1 MLPINLPSQDKVIQF
16 LKDKSDRKF
25 GLISINFLLINSK
38 MDDLVRFAKKF
49 GIAIPNSFITR
60 MELLKLITL
69 HLIEMYYSTNIQ
81 KKYNDPLE
89 YIGYALINEKSIKA
103 HLNDFDFIVKQ
114 DLLDV
119 FADFCADMGKTV
131 YSLTNSIRPK
141 MDIYLAQKKSSLK
154 TESVFAIAG
163 SEINA
168 KSYLETKNLIEKAQS
183 VANHS
188 IFITTPV
195 GALKIGLRKLIID
208 LSHLNC
214 SLYVIDPSRK
224 IIFPISKSRKN
235 DNFDEDLRE
244 DFIHKLPRV
253 PMRAASQLIE
263 LSNYKFNEIGSFAPE
278 EFRLFDIYDDLEHN
292 KMLLKE
298 EKRPKYEEIFRDLII
313 MENSSGS
320 PIISYTSEN
329 FKEQA
334 LASGFLSAMDSFIS
348 QIGGSTMEEIN
359 YKGFYVQAA
368 YGRLTKLACFL
379 SKPADKS
386 LKERLKHLIELF
398 EENFKGNILEFKKS
412 GDTGLFD
419 TKKTILL
426 IKETLDI

>member
-1 MLPINLPSQDKVIQF
+1 MIPRNLPSQDKVIPF

-38 MDDLVRFAKKF
+38 MDDLVKFAKKY
-49 GIAIPNSFITR
+49 GIKTPNSFITR
-60 MELLKLITL
+60 MELLKLIAI

-89 YIGYALINEKSIKA
+89 YIGYALINENSLKTR
-103 HLNDFDFIVKQ
+103 LNEFDFIVKQ
-114 DLLDV
+114 DLMDV
-119 FADFCADMGKTV
+119 FADFSADMGITV
-131 YSLTNSIRPK
+131 YSLPNSIRPK
-141 MDIYLAQKKSSLK
+141 MDMYLAQRKSSLK
-154 TESVFAIAG
+154 TDSVFAMTG
-163 SEINA
+163 FETNA
-168 KSYLETKNLIEKAQS
+168 KSYLETKNLIEKSQS

-195 GALKIGLRKLIID
+195 GALKIGLRKLILD

-235 DNFDEDLRE
+235 DEFDEDLRD

-263 LSNYKFNEIGSFAPE
+263 LSSYRFNETDSFAPE

-298 EKRPKYEEIFRDLII
+298 DTRPKYEEIFRDLII
-313 MENSSGS
+313 MEISSGT

-359 YKGFYVQAA
+359 YQGFYVQAA
-368 YGRLTKLACFL
+368 YGVLTKLACFT
-379 SKPADKS
+379 SRPADKS
-386 LKERLKHLIELF
+386 LKERLKYLIELF
-398 EENFKGNILEFKKS
+398 EENYEENIQDFKKS

-419 TKKTILL
+419 KNETIQL
-426 IKETLDI
+426 IKDTLDI